1 MKKIF
6 VSVIALFLVALLS
19 SCSATKSDDVINPNS
34 DFLYF
39 YGKDCPHCQELNR
52 ELNALGMYSL
62 VSIEKRETY
71 YNNDNRL
78 LFLAAT
84 EALWLESSRVGVPF
98 VLDRRTKEYA
108 IWVQPALALLATRI
122 GQREEMDFL
131 NEDEIIEDN
140 SDETQRD
147 DEIITE

>member
-1 MKKIF
+1 MKKIL
-6 VSVIALFLVALLS
+6 VSIIALFLVALLW
-19 SCSATKSDDVINPNS
+19 SCSTPKSDDIINPDS

-52 ELNALGMYSL
+52 ELESLGMYSL

-84 EALWLESSRVGVPF
+84 EALWLEQSRVGVPF
-98 VLDRRTKEYA
+98 VLDRRTREYA
-108 IWVQPALALLATRI
+108 IWVQPALALLSTRI
-122 GQREEMDFL
+122 GQREEIDFWT
-131 NEDEIIEDN
+131 EGKIIEDN
-140 SDETQRD
+140 F
-147 DEIITE
+147 DEIQWDKEVVTE

>member
-1 MKKIF
+1 MKKIIF
-6 VSVIALFLVALLS
+6 GLLTVLIFALS
-19 SCSATKSDDVINPNS
+19 SCVPTSVSDDIINPDS

-52 ELNALGMYSL
+52 ELESLGMYSL

-78 LFLAAT
+78 MFLAAT
-84 EALWLESSRVGVPF
+84 EALWLESSKVGVPF
-98 VLDRRTKEYA
+98 VLDRRTREHA

-122 GQREEMDFL
+122 GEREEIDFWT
-131 NEDEIIEDN
+131 EDEIVEDN
-140 SDETQRD
+140 SDEIQW
-147 DEIITE
+147 DEKIITE